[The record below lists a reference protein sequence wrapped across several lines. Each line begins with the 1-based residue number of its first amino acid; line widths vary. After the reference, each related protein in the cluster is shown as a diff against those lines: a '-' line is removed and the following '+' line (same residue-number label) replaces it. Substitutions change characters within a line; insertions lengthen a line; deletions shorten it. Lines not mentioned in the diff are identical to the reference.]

1 MYRHSLRK
9 RVAIAF
15 AMCVAVLSVGWG
27 FAFFAA
33 IRLSEDRVLVRQLQ
47 RAAESYPSLT
57 MNLRGYDNV
66 GSLPESLREWAQTN
80 PDEGLYEFITEE
92 LHVAVLSTDNKKL
105 SIDKEKLSTDNGKPA
120 ADNEEP
126 SADNKSPRAFVVF
139 DVAGIEAASSEDWWW
154 LLGITGVVGTLGAL
168 GFGLGILVMRRAIAP
183 VGQLAKIV
191 ADINLEKLSAEDHK
205 RIDSSRFGDDEV
217 GVLAGT
223 IEKTLERISAF
234 VERERYFTSSAS
246 HELRTPITVITGALE
261 LLEQSELSASDR
273 KAVDRVRRATLDMKT
288 TIEMFLCLARE
299 MDDGLYD
306 KQFLVM
312 PLVNQAIDQQR
323 YLLSGKFVEVDIEDL
338 ANPKVCG
345 HPQAFTIAVN
355 NLVRNAFEHTL
366 NRQGPITIRIKE
378 RELFVTNQVSALVSS
393 QENALVPSQDSADE
407 RHMPTDASSSHGY
420 GLGLGIVQ
428 RLCERN
434 GWSFSLHADE
444 ARVVARLSW

>member
-1 MYRHSLRK
+1 VYRHSLRT

-15 AMCVAVLSVGWG
+15 AMCVAALSVAWG
-27 FAFFAA
+27 FAFFLA
-33 IRLSEDRVLVRQLQ
+33 IRLSEDRVLVYQLQ

-57 MNLRGYDNV
+57 TNLRGYDEA

-80 PDEGLYEFITEE
+80 PVEGLYEFNTEE
-92 LHVAVLSTDNKKL
+92 LHVAVIPT
-105 SIDKEKLSTDNGKPA
+105 E
-120 ADNEEP
+120 NEQ
-126 SADNKSPRAFVVF
+126 RHAFVVF

-154 LLGITGVVGTLGAL
+154 LLVITGVVGTLGAL
-168 GFGLGILVMRRAIAP
+168 GFGLGVVVMRRAVAP
-183 VGQLAKIV
+183 VAQLAKLV
-191 ADINLEKLSAEDHK
+191 ADIDVEHLSAEDHK
-205 RIDSSRFGDDEV
+205 CIQSSRFGDDEV

-246 HELRTPITVITGALE
+246 HELRTPITVIAGALE
-261 LLEQSELSASDR
+261 LLEQSDLSAADV

-299 MDDGLYD
+299 TDDGLYD
-306 KQFLVM
+306 ERFLVM
-312 PLVNQAIDQQR
+312 PLVSRAVDQQR
-323 YLLSGKFVEVDIEDL
+323 YLLNGKFVDIDLVDI
-338 ANPKVCG
+338 AKPTVCG
-345 HPQAFTIAVN
+345 HPQAFSIAVN

-366 NRQGPITIRIKE
+366 DGQGPITIRINE
-378 RELFVTNQVSALVSS
+378 HELCVTNQASS
-393 QENALVPSQDSADE
+393 DADE
-407 RHMPTDASSSHGY
+407 RHTASEASSSYGY

-444 ARVVARLSW
+444 ASVVARLSW